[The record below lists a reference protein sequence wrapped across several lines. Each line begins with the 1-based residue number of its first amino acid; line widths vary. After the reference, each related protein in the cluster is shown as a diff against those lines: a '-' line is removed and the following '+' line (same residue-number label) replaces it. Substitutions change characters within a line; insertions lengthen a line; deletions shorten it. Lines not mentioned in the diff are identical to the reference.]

1 CVASEILQSLFERFL
16 VRAYSLV
23 VQFSKINFFRF
34 NPSPLKGDLINIPHQ
49 SIRLQELF
57 LKFLSFFRSTAEATR
72 SNITNPRTDCKLYI
86 P

>member
-1 CVASEILQSLFERFL
+1 ERFL

-49 SIRLQELF
+49 PIRLQELF
-57 LKFLSFFRSTAEATR
+57 LISFVLSFDRRSDKE
-72 SNITNPRTDCKLYI
+72 
-86 P
+86 

>member
-1 CVASEILQSLFERFL
+1 MKAEMLIDLLARFCNLFFERFL

-49 SIRLQELF
+49 PIRLQELF
-57 LKFLSFFRSTAEATR
+57 LIFFRSFVR
-72 SNITNPRTDCKLYI
+72 PPKRQGVI
-86 P
+86 